1 MIRATRTSVV
11 SVHLSSR
18 RPTLTQWLLKGG
30 DLPVFTRQI
39 RFARH
44 RGNSL
49 ESARQGKWKIRR
61 AGKKKDG
68 AELYDLERD
77 ISEKKNLV
85 DENHDLIRKKLKQM
99 NIFHDAL
106 VKSR

>member
-1 MIRATRTSVV
+1 VIFRFSTR
-11 SVHLSSR
+11 
-18 RPTLTQWLLKGG
+18 P
-30 DLPVFTRQI
+30 I
-39 RFARH
+39 RFTRH

-49 ESARQGKWKIRR
+49 ESARHGKWNIRR

-77 ISEKKNLV
+77 ISEKKNLP
-85 DENHDLIRKKLKQM
+85 DENHDLVRKMLGQT

-106 VKSR
+106 AKSRRPVGKL